1 MELKIIN
8 VKEEL
13 KSEIKSLNKEIELLK
28 KQLKEKE
35 DKAFALSEALQWIDT
50 ADDTKIIKED
60 KNKENKRTRNKS
72 IIRYDKD
79 GQKKKYY
86 DSMKEASKDTGW
98 SLFTLKKFIAQPKDI
113 QIKDRNEY
121 YEYV

>member
-50 ADDTKIIKED
+50 ADDTKIV
-60 KNKENKRTRNKS
+60 ENKNEKSKKTRNKS

-86 DSMKEASKDTGW
+86 ASIKEASKDTGW
-98 SLFTLKKFIAQPKDI
+98 SPFTLKKFMAQPKDV